1 MTVFIS
7 GVSKGL
13 GKSLAIAYL
22 NLGCKVVGIGRSHS
36 ILHPNFRF
44 IEVDLRNVS
53 TLEAIDFQTD
63 DEVILINNAGV
74 IGHIKRLSD
83 QKQFDIEEVI
93 TVNTIAPMVL
103 TATLLKQTHLNQKVT
118 VLNISSGAASR
129 AIPGWASYCASKAA
143 LDRFS
148 ETLYTEE
155 KEKGRAIRVFSM
167 APGVIDTEMQSTIR
181 ASQAEDFSSLET
193 FKGLKWNNEL
203 QSAEETAVNLID
215 FLNRYNNDFV
225 VGSLKILKQEL

>member
-13 GKSLAIAYL
+13 GKALAEQYI
-22 NLGCKVVGIGRSHS
+22 NLGCKVVGMGRSHS
-36 ILHPNFRF
+36 ISHPNFRF
-44 IEVDLRNVS
+44 IEVDLRNIYA
-53 TLEAIDFQTD
+53 LEAIDFQAD

-83 QKQFDIEEVI
+83 QKQLDIQEVI

-103 TATLLKQTHLNQKVT
+103 AANLLKQIPLNQIVT

-129 AIPGWASYCASKAA
+129 SIPGWASYCASKAA

-148 ETLYTEE
+148 ETLYMEE
-155 KEKGRAIRVFSM
+155 KEKGRAIRVFSI

-193 FKGLKWNNEL
+193 FKVLKLNNEL

-215 FLNRYNNDFV
+215 FLNRYNKDYA

>member
-13 GKSLAIAYL
+13 GKALAEQYL
-22 NLGCKVVGIGRSHS
+22 NLGCKVVGMGRSHS
-36 ILHPNFRF
+36 ISHPNFRF
-44 IEVDLRNVS
+44 IEVDLRS
-53 TLEAIDFQTD
+53 ISALEAIDFKGD

-83 QKQFDIEEVI
+83 QKQLDIQEVI

-103 TATLLKQTHLNQKVT
+103 AANLLKQIPLNQIVT

-129 AIPGWASYCASKAA
+129 SIPGWASYCASKAA

-148 ETLYTEE
+148 ETLYMEE
-155 KEKGRAIRVFSM
+155 KEKGRAIRVFSI

-193 FKGLKWNNEL
+193 FKVLKLNNEL

-215 FLNRYNNDFV
+215 FLNRYNKDYA